1 MSAEP
6 FANCLFPAEPAA
18 TIELPAS
25 WLCCACCLA
34 VPAASRVAAPVSE
47 QTNKVR
53 PKQKRPIGAFGFLC
67 RLLSASNCTPSFALC
82 LCVLYP
88 TSRAHRLKNSRL
100 SFYQYTPSPS
110 ILRLTRPAC
119 PAPANRL
126 LWQRSSLA
134 ADQSESRGREL
145 PGSDWP
151 SQPGERSGGRC
162 THGPC
167 PGSAHPFICLHDKP
181 GPLSLG
187 RKLEDKHC

>member
-1 MSAEP
+1 MLLSR
-6 FANCLFPAEPAA
+6 
-18 TIELPAS
+18 AS
-25 WLCCACCLA
+25 QPSGGSS
-34 VPAASRVAAPVSE
+34 VR
-47 QTNKVR
+47 TNKQGKGSR
-53 PKQKRPIGAFGFLC
+53 PKQKRPIGAFGFLY
-67 RLLSASNCTPSFALC
+67 RLLLPASNCTPSFALC

-110 ILRLTRPAC
+110 ILWLTRPAL

-126 LWQRSSLA
+126 LWQRSSLS
-134 ADQSESRGREL
+134 ADQSESRGRVQL
-145 PGSDWP
+145 VSDWP

-167 PGSAHPFICLHDKP
+167 PASAHPFICLHDKP

>member
-1 MSAEP
+1 MPLASSSIK
-6 FANCLFPAEPAA
+6 LPA
-18 TIELPAS
+18 AS

-34 VPAASRVAAPVSE
+34 VPAEWRLQCQNKQTRFDGQSRNGQLGLLGSSAAGP
-47 QTNKVR
+47 
-53 PKQKRPIGAFGFLC
+53 A
-67 RLLSASNCTPSFALC
+67 LLSASNCTPSFALC

-100 SFYQYTPSPS
+100 SFYQYTPFPS
-110 ILRLTRPAC
+110 ILWLTRPVL

-126 LWQRSSLA
+126 SWQRSSLS
-134 ADQSESRGREL
+134 ADQSDSRGREL
-145 PGSDWP
+145 PACDWL
-151 SQPGERSGGRC
+151 SQSGERSGGRC